1 MEANARAAAAAAAE
15 EAAEGGGEG
24 RGGGG
29 EGRGGASG
37 EVGRWGECSPPA
49 PPRPTN
55 PPPIP
60 PPPPSPHS
68 CSIFPVLVAPRFP
81 SITRPRFFSK
91 GGLEARAERAKQAH
105 YARLQKLPRLIEDT
119 LSGWRAMGGWRERS
133 VASLSERSDKAKV
146 SHDFFFPHSP
156 NMSPALLL
164 FPIHHRHLSSHHT
177 EHSRLGGSICHAAV
191 LVPQQLPFHHARP
204 MLLLSSQASAHSLRT
219 LYALSTLRTLYT

>member
-1 MEANARAAAAAAAE
+1 MGDRLDCPPPHERLARGALEPHRTGEVRAARGVRRGDARRAA
-15 EAAEGGGEG
+15 GEFS
-24 RGGGG
+24 R
-29 EGRGGASG
+29 
-37 EVGRWGECSPPA
+37 PA
-49 PPRPTN
+49 PPRPSN
-55 PPPIP
+55 PPPLP
-60 PPPPSPHS
+60 PPHS